1 MNLFRVPKRA
11 IWATALVAGME
22 PVKVRLFLN
31 ERARNHAGGERPS
44 DLLNGDTDFIPGIDE
59 AGRMMVLRRTS
70 VLSLSVPSVEESA
83 VSEEPFFEEPTDGL
97 GDEGTGD
104 DPDAGVTRIA
114 MEVVFESGQSVR
126 GQVAFAHPQSR
137 RRLPDF
143 LNDAAEFFPVHD
155 GDTVHIVNKRRIARA
170 SAAAAG

>member
-70 VLSLSVPSVEESA
+70 VLSLSVPSVEETEA
-83 VSEEPFFEEPTDGL
+83 LEETFMDEPS
-97 GDEGTGD
+97 
-104 DPDAGVTRIA
+104 DPEDGVTRLA
-114 MEVVFESGQSVR
+114 MEVVFESGQKVR